1 MCAVFV
7 EVRKRVLHL
16 LKLELETVVTHFVD
30 ARS

>member
-1 MCAVFV
+1 MCAVSV

-16 LKLELETVVTHFVD
+16 LKLELETIVTHFVG